1 MAPISEAEQ
10 MTSSVVRGRSVT
22 GQHDSAIVAAVRRQ
36 RSACGFRGGD
46 ARGRAAAQA
55 RRGGLFVATVVGAA
69 IALTCSAGAASRL
82 SYEDTVKDGESTS
95 VRVLVRRPAAF
106 SINLKAPTAGRTR
119 LFLEGSNAPQGGPL
133 MDTKTTDCEAAAGT
147 QSCSGAF
154 QALPKGA
161 YTFRMK
167 FTGGE
172 KARLR
177 LVVRW

>member
-1 MAPISEAEQ
+1 MAPTPEAEHI
-10 MTSSVVRGRSVT
+10 TSSVVRGRSVA
-22 GQHDSAIVAAVRRQ
+22 GRHDRAIVAALRRQ
-36 RSACGFRGGD
+36 CS
-46 ARGRAAAQA
+46 ARGFGGGEGRGRIAAQA
-55 RRGGLFVATVVGAA
+55 SRGGLFIATLVVTA

-82 SYEDTVKDGESTS
+82 SYEDTVRDGESTS
-95 VRVLVRRPAAF
+95 FRILVRRPAAF

-133 MDTKTTDCEAAAGT
+133 MDTKTTDCEGAAGT
-147 QSCSGAF
+147 LSCSRAY